1 MNRHERS
8 KMLMRDAGAFIHQR
22 VFSQIL
28 MSCYDAPEP
37 PDLTEQTKMSSEIAR
52 EQLGLSR
59 EQLAWAREQDRMN
72 RDTLNRVLDIQLPAM
87 RDQFDNAR
95 EDRQRYEEVYRPLE
109 DNLITEFQNYDS
121 PGRRMEERG
130 RAIADVSSTF
140 DAARR
145 NALQRLESYGIDPS
159 QTRNMALDIGVRT
172 QQAAAQAGAA
182 NAADQRV
189 DNTARALRADALNIG
204 RGLPSQVAQSY
215 GQSVAAG
222 QAGVG
227 GANATT
233 GTSAGALSSSLGF
246 SGQALQGIGQSA
258 GIASQG
264 YQNQLAGY
272 NANAA
277 AQGNLMGG
285 IGGLV
290 GLGMGLADGG
300 MPINPAGPV
309 DEGPTDGSGIDDQV
323 PARLSVG
330 EYVIPADVVQIKGR
344 EFFDKL
350 VQKYHTPAEKQ
361 EQMRCALPIGG

>member
-1 MNRHERS
+1 MNRYKRS
-8 KMLMRDAGAFIHQR
+8 SLLMRDAGAFAAQR
-22 VFSQIL
+22 VLSRVL
-28 MSCYDAPEP
+28 MSCYDAPAP
-37 PDLTEQTKMSSEIAR
+37 PDLTEQTEASAEIAR

-59 EQLAWAREQDRMN
+59 EQMAWAREQDRMN
-72 RDTLNRVLDIQLPAM
+72 RDTLGRVLDIQLPAM

-95 EDRQRYEEVYRPLE
+95 EDRQRYEDVYRPLE
-109 DNLITEFQNYDS
+109 DNLVRDFQNYDS
-121 PGRRMEERG
+121 PERRMEERG
-130 RAIADVSSTF
+130 RAVADVSSTF

-159 QTRNMALDIGVRT
+159 QTRNLALDIGVRT

-189 DNTARALRADALNIG
+189 DNTSRALRADALNIG

-227 GANATT
+227 GAAATT
-233 GTSAGALSSSLGF
+233 GAGVNALSSSLGF
-246 SGQALQGIGQSA
+246 SGQALQGMGQSA

-264 YQNQLAGY
+264 YQNQLGGF

-285 IGGLV
+285 VGGLV

-300 MPINPAGPV
+300 MPLDPLGAV

-330 EYVIPADVVQIKGR
+330 EYVIPADVVEIKGR

-350 VQKYHTPAEKQ
+350 VQKYHTPAAKQ
-361 EQMRCALPIGG
+361 EQMPRAIPVGG